1 MAPYDQPMADDDDD
15 RSGTDHTRD
24 DVLLVLPL
32 GDESKLI
39 TQTIANDT
47 ARQILELLAEGA
59 MSTSAIA
66 KRLEIPLTTAQYNVE
81 KLIEAKLVVVEKT
94 KYSEKGREVKLY
106 APARRM
112 IVLVPANTSRQAV
125 MDVLK
130 KYLVLLPLAGFV
142 ALMVELAMQFLNG
155 NIPGGNPAS
164 KTADSAGGALLTSQE
179 GNLSVTGP
187 SDANA
192 WFSGAPA
199 NPLVSNVWPNV
210 SADGIKS
217 MTGNV
222 SGHVTTSN
230 TTVGIGS
237 ADPGVW
243 EAAPNGTLPP
253 DNLTGDYGLNMP
265 ELNRSMAAGPDVS
278 SAIPQATTPPSGSG
292 HGLIP
297 PDLLNHYGLWFFI
310 GCVAIIG
317 IMIAYELYR
326 GQKKK

>member
-1 MAPYDQPMADDDDD
+1 MADDEK
-15 RSGTDHTRD
+15 RD

-59 MSTSAIA
+59 MSTSSIA
-66 KRLEIPLTTAQYNVE
+66 KRLDIPLTTAQYNVE

-142 ALMVELAMQFLNG
+142 ALMIELAMQFLNG
-155 NIPGGNPAS
+155 GGLPGGSPAS
-164 KTADSAGGALLTSQE
+164 KSGDRAGGPLLTSQE
-179 GNLSVTGP
+179 SNLSVTGTT
-187 SDANA
+187 DANT

-199 NPLVSNVWPNV
+199 NPLVSNVRPNV

-222 SGHVTTSN
+222 SGQVTTSN
-230 TTVGIGS
+230 STVGIGP
-237 ADPGVW
+237 ADSVW
-243 EAAPNGTLPP
+243 EVPQNGTLPP
-253 DNLTGDYGLNMP
+253 ENLTGGYGTNLP
-265 ELNRSMAAGPDVS
+265 ELNRTMATGPDVS
-278 SAIPQATTPPSGSG
+278 NALPQPTGASSGSSQ
-292 HGLIP
+292 GLIP

-317 IMIAYELYR
+317 VMVAYELYR

>member
-1 MAPYDQPMADDDDD
+1 MADDDK
-15 RSGTDHTRD
+15 RD

-155 NIPGGNPAS
+155 NIPGSPAS
-164 KTADSAGGALLTSQE
+164 KSADRSGGAVLTSQE

-187 SDANA
+187 TDTNA
-192 WFSGAPA
+192 WYSGAPA
-199 NPLVSNVWPNV
+199 NPLVSNAWPNV
-210 SADGIKS
+210 TDGYDMKS

-230 TTVGIGS
+230 TTFGVGA
-237 ADPGVW
+237 ADGIRVVPQN
-243 EAAPNGTLPP
+243 ATLPY
-253 DNLTGDYGLNMP
+253 DNITGGYGTNMP
-265 ELNRSMAAGPDVS
+265 ELNRSMTAGPDVS
-278 SAIPQATTPPSGSG
+278 GAIPQSTDVSSGSG

-310 GCVAIIG
+310 GCVLIIG
-317 IMIAYELYR
+317 IMVAYELYR
-326 GQKKK
+326 GRNKK

>member
-1 MAPYDQPMADDDDD
+1 MAPYDQPMADDDNDD
-15 RSGTDHTRD
+15 RLRADHARD

-130 KYLVLLPLAGFV
+130 KYLVLLPLAGFA
-142 ALMVELAMQFLNG
+142 ALMIELAMQFLNG

-164 KTADSAGGALLTSQE
+164 KTADRASGALLTSE
-179 GNLSVTGP
+179 GSNLSVTGTT
-187 SDANA
+187 DTNA

-210 SADGIKS
+210 SEDGIKS

-222 SGHVTTSN
+222 SGHVTTFN
-230 TTVGIGS
+230 TTFGGP
-237 ADPGVW
+237 ANGVFI
-243 EAAPNGTLPP
+243 APANGTVPA
-253 DNLTGDYGLNMP
+253 DNLTGGYGTNMP
-265 ELNRSMAAGPDVS
+265 ELNRSMAAGPDAGSAVS
-278 SAIPQATTPPSGSG
+278 PATSPPSGSG

-310 GCVAIIG
+310 GCVAVIG

-326 GQKKK
+326 GRQKK